1 MLAAVVDNRW
11 ISIENVT
18 TSEEDIL
25 FREFSVSRKNV
36 YIDPET
42 SNWDGVYRKYNRA
55 KRRLARP
62 LLSMLKRICK
72 AQDLPL
78 QLEDRRGPWKYTP
91 IPESEI
97 NADFLPGITLEQYQ
111 IDAIRKSTKIE
122 CGIFNVPTGGGKCL
136 GRDTPVMMYDGTIKK
151 VQDVVVGDLLMGDDS
166 TPRTVFGVCSGIDEL
181 YRVDQKYGDSYVVNS
196 SHILSLIRTP
206 DGKSPSKDYQKVDLN
221 IGQYMASSRTQKHLL
236 KGYKTPVSYAV
247 KNDPLCDPYLLG
259 LWLGDGIAKD
269 LQFCLNDQ
277 TDGPVLQYLTEY
289 CHDNGYVLVP
299 YEQETDSTIYA
310 IRLYEGII
318 RPDSMGDGV
327 LSNPLKQVFRRY
339 GLLGN
344 KHIPDD
350 FKRGSETTRL
360 QCLAGLVD
368 SDGYTNERNDTLY
381 FTLSKTQL
389 VDDIIVMARS
399 LGFRVTSSPTVKT
412 DGTGSGF
419 AGEYIRITISGF
431 VHNVPSKTLHKKCV
445 QRRIKKNP
453 LVCGINVVP
462 IGIGQYYGF
471 SIDGNRRFLLG
482 DFTVTHN
489 TELIAGICK
498 AIECPTV
505 ILANQTVVIDQIKE
519 RLELRC
525 VGEEIGLFYA
535 GKRPN
540 GQMIVVGSIQS
551 LMAPTK
557 KPMMPERTEKDT
569 DRTYAKKLDNWV
581 IKKKAFK
588 TRTKNAKILQEYVK
602 KAEMLIV
609 DECDTATSQ
618 PFKNVFRNQFRG
630 RRRYGFSGTPFDE
643 EKPVEA
649 VEMQEHLGSI
659 IFKESRDT
667 LLSLGRII
675 PSECFML
682 AYGTEGRKD
691 DASAFDI
698 AYNEWLVENVKF
710 HNLITKLCVKCT
722 QDPEHGTLILV
733 DRETLGHALREAIV
747 QAGISCEFIFG
758 KTPKKQRAKMLAA
771 FESRELKVLIGGKI
785 INRGLDLKNG
795 CENMI
800 IATGG
805 KLSSELLQKV
815 GRALRRNKRGFSKTY
830 LFYYMCNKYLY
841 DHSRRTLKTL
851 IIEGFKTNVVFPKGV
866 VSGEQ
871 LIASRFRVSK
881 KLL

>member
-11 ISIENVT
+11 IYLENIT

-62 LLSMLKRICK
+62 LLSMLKRVCR

-78 QLEDRRGPWKYTP
+78 QLEDRRGPWKYAP
-91 IPESEI
+91 IPASEI

-111 IDAIRKSTKIE
+111 IDAIRKATQVE
-122 CGIFNVPTGGGKCL
+122 CGIFNVPTGGGK
-136 GRDTPVMMYDGTIKK
+136 
-151 VQDVVVGDLLMGDDS
+151 
-166 TPRTVFGVCSGIDEL
+166 
-181 YRVDQKYGDSYVVNS
+181 
-196 SHILSLIRTP
+196 
-206 DGKSPSKDYQKVDLN
+206 
-221 IGQYMASSRTQKHLL
+221 
-236 KGYKTPVSYAV
+236 
-247 KNDPLCDPYLLG
+247 
-259 LWLGDGIAKD
+259 
-269 LQFCLNDQ
+269 
-277 TDGPVLQYLTEY
+277 
-289 CHDNGYVLVP
+289 
-299 YEQETDSTIYA
+299 
-310 IRLYEGII
+310 
-318 RPDSMGDGV
+318 
-327 LSNPLKQVFRRY
+327 
-339 GLLGN
+339 
-344 KHIPDD
+344 
-350 FKRGSETTRL
+350 
-360 QCLAGLVD
+360 
-368 SDGYTNERNDTLY
+368 
-381 FTLSKTQL
+381 
-389 VDDIIVMARS
+389 
-399 LGFRVTSSPTVKT
+399 
-412 DGTGSGF
+412 
-419 AGEYIRITISGF
+419 
-431 VHNVPSKTLHKKCV
+431 
-445 QRRIKKNP
+445 
-453 LVCGINVVP
+453 
-462 IGIGQYYGF
+462 
-471 SIDGNRRFLLG
+471 
-482 DFTVTHN
+482 
-489 TELIAGICK
+489 TELISGICK

-557 KPMMPERTEKDT
+557 KPVMPERTEKDT
-569 DRTYAKKLDNWV
+569 DKTYAKKLDNWV

-588 TRTKNAKILQEYVK
+588 TRSKNAKILQEYVK

-649 VEMQEHLGSI
+649 VEMQEHLGSV
-659 IFKESRDT
+659 IFKESRET
-667 LLSLGRII
+667 LLDLGRII

-710 HNLITKLCVKCT
+710 HNLITKLCVKCA

-747 QAGISCEFIFG
+747 NAGIPCEFIFG

-800 IATGG
+800 VATGG

-851 IIEGFKTNVVFPKGV
+851 VIEGFKTNVVFPRGV